1 MHPKFRKM
9 LFRTYGQDVPLRH
22 FILDVSQALFIIIG
36 GLTVL
41 FVFLY
46 ASRVCGE

>member
-1 MHPKFRKM
+1 MHSKFRKM
-9 LFRTYGQDVPLRH
+9 LFRTYGQHVPLRH
-22 FILDVSQALFIIIG
+22 FIIDASQALLIIIG

-46 ASRVCGE
+46 ASHVCGE